1 MASEKERFGST
12 VGASD
17 VTGQALTLVM
27 MVAPTNVT
35 TVGSMVVINVFLC
48 AANQLKDGKLFYLF

>member
-35 TVGSMVVINVFLC
+35 TVGSMVVINVFFMC
-48 AANQLKDGKLFYLF
+48 GKPTQRW